1 VTPTRKVKR
10 GQMYER
16 FKALADEMY
25 DDEEEKRLAD
35 TAGALTA

>member
-1 VTPTRKVKR
+1 
-10 GQMYER
+10 MYDR
-16 FKALADEMY
+16 FKTLVDEMY